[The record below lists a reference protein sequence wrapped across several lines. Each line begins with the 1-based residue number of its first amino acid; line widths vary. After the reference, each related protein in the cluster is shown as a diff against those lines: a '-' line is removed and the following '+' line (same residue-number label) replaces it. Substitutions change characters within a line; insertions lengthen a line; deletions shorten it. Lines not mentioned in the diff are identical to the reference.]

1 MASRDVPDSKSNDQR
16 QTRTCLC
23 SPTIHPGSFR
33 CSLHRSFRRVSSGS
47 RTGRGGS
54 NPGWE
59 LALVSR
65 ANSFK
70 AILLQI
76 IEPSSHDRHRRRDF
90 QPRPTRFCLMKAD
103 RDEVAV
109 S

>member
-1 MASRDVPDSKSNDQR
+1 MISDRPGHACVHPPYIPD
-16 QTRTCLC
+16 
-23 SPTIHPGSFR
+23 H
-33 CSLHRSFRRVSSGS
+33 SGS

-76 IEPSSHDRHRRRDF
+76 IRPSSHDRHRRRDF

>member
-1 MASRDVPDSKSNDQR
+1 MISDRPGHACVHPPYIPDHSGAACTGVSVGFLQDQEPVVAGPI
-16 QTRTCLC
+16 LA
-23 SPTIHPGSFR
+23 GK
-33 CSLHRSFRRVSSGS
+33 
-47 RTGRGGS
+47 
-54 NPGWE
+54 